1 MVPFRDF
8 PGEMIL
14 RIITFILPE
23 DLENFAQSCQRFRR
37 LAQSALRRHRLLIR
51 QHHTTKNEGGRT
63 ISKILKE
70 VLVNPEI
77 GRYIRDLSLNYIA
90 GRNSNHKYS
99 AEDLELFVAASTK
112 SESLSPRGQ
121 TQVPCYRDFIEQG
134 NEDILLAI
142 LLPLLPNL
150 RSLRIPRVS
159 NNGARC
165 WTTHMLSYLPHTST
179 PTLTK
184 LSTICINLGGVYF
197 HLDEAKAYANL
208 PSVKSLCAPRLNCD
222 HCSDASL
229 FSAPNSS
236 ITNLVLWEC
245 RVAARPLHDFLLGF
259 NCLQSFTYSC
269 DLPDRL
275 ENEFNAYLIRSA
287 LLAKAKTT
295 LRRLTILACQRYSPV
310 MGTLR
315 PFLVLEEVCIDWE
328 LLGSDVYGRCTA
340 KRPFAK
346 ALPDSLRKLR
356 LHEEYDRPKS
366 YYDDLLTSAVQ
377 AQKRGT
383 HVQPQP
389 YDDLVDFEYGLQ
401 LREMTFLCGP
411 YPVQDKS
418 GSAGLYPPCLQHLSG
433 WYQDCEEVGINLR
446 HCVKGTDEWDQ
457 FMKLQREQM

>member
-1 MVPFRDF
+1 MVPFHHF

-14 RIITFILPE
+14 TVITFILPE
-23 DLENFAQSCQRFRR
+23 DLENFAQSCQRFRS
-37 LAQSALRRHRLLIR
+37 LADSALQKHRQLIR

-70 VLVNPEI
+70 VLVNSEI

-90 GRNSNHKYS
+90 SRNSKHKYS

-112 SESLSPRGQ
+112 SEFLSPRGQ
-121 TQVPCYRDFIEQG
+121 TPVACYRDFIEQG

-159 NNGARC
+159 NDGARC

-184 LSTICINLGGVYF
+184 LSTICINLSGVYF

-208 PSVKSLCAPRLNCD
+208 PSVKSLCAPSLNC
-222 HCSDASL
+222 HHYSDASL
-229 FSAPNSS
+229 FSAPNSN

-275 ENEFNAYLIRSA
+275 RNEFNAFLIRSA
-287 LLAKAKTT
+287 LLAKAKHT
-295 LRRLTILACQRYSPV
+295 LRKLTILACQRPSPV

-328 LLGSDVYGRCTA
+328 LLSSDVYGRRIA
-340 KRPFAK
+340 KRPLAK

-356 LHEEYDRPKS
+356 LHEIYGRAKQQ
-366 YYDDLLTSAVQ
+366 YDDLLNSAVQ

-389 YDDLVDFEYGLQ
+389 HDDLVDFEYGLE
-401 LREMTFLCGP
+401 LRELTILCGE
-411 YPVQDKS
+411 YHVKNKA
-418 GSAGLYPPCLQHLSG
+418 GFAGLHPPCLQHLSR
-433 WYQDCEEVGINLR
+433 WFQDCEEVGITLR
-446 HCVKGTDEWDQ
+446 HCVRGTDEWDQ
-457 FMKLQREQM
+457 FMELRREQM